1 VAILVSLESLQ
12 NGYEL
17 HEKVLIR
24 MGWDMATAQAEKKF
38 NSLQQLK
45 AKIAALI
52 TDIGEP
58 NGNVRRGIDIR
69 QVIERLRQL
78 SAV

>member
-1 VAILVSLESLQ
+1 MAILVSLESLQ

-38 NSLQQLK
+38 NSPASPVQQPQERHCS
-45 AKIAALI
+45 
-52 TDIGEP
+52 EP
-58 NGNVRRGIDIR
+58 NGSEAADDVGRD
-69 QVIERLRQL
+69 
-78 SAV
+78 SYF